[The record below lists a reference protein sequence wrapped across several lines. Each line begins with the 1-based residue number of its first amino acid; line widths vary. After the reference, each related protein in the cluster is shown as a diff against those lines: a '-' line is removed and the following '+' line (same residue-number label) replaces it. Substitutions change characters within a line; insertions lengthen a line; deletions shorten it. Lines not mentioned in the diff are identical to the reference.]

1 VLLAK
6 SGKIL
11 AATQRDFSPDRFRS
25 SSLTTPANQFYIPLL
40 RIALSPNTVGAVGPK
55 GAAMKSIITPV
66 LDNAGI
72 IGFIVEYMPDSVE
85 AYFDGELLG
94 SFSSK
99 AEAAAELLLHTERG
113 AFAQ

>member
-1 VLLAK
+1 VL
-6 SGKIL
+6 I
-11 AATQRDFSPDRFRS
+11 
-25 SSLTTPANQFYIPLL
+25 FYIPLL
-40 RIALSPNTVGAVGPK
+40 RIALSPITVGAVGP

-72 IGFIVEYMPDSVE
+72 IGFIVEYMPDYVE

>member
-1 VLLAK
+1 
-6 SGKIL
+6 
-11 AATQRDFSPDRFRS
+11 
-25 SSLTTPANQFYIPLL
+25 
-40 RIALSPNTVGAVGPK
+40 
-55 GAAMKSIITPV
+55 MITPV

-72 IGFIVEYMPDSVE
+72 IGFIVEYMPDYVE

-94 SFSSK
+94 SLSSK

>member
-1 VLLAK
+1 ML
-6 SGKIL
+6 I
-11 AATQRDFSPDRFRS
+11 
-25 SSLTTPANQFYIPLL
+25 FYIPLL

-72 IGFIVEYMPDSVE
+72 IIVEYMPDYVE

-99 AEAAAELLLHTERG
+99 TEAAAELLLHTERG

>member
-1 VLLAK
+1 MLTRSIMLRL
-6 SGKIL
+6 S
-11 AATQRDFSPDRFRS
+11 TS
-25 SSLTTPANQFYIPLL
+25 SSLNVPERLPSFSNQSRGVNFLHSLAENSAQPYCC
-40 RIALSPNTVGAVGPK
+40 GAK

-72 IGFIVEYMPDSVE
+72 IGFIVEYMPDYVE

>member
-1 VLLAK
+1 M
-6 SGKIL
+6 
-11 AATQRDFSPDRFRS
+11 
-25 SSLTTPANQFYIPLL
+25 PAY
-40 RIALSPNTVGAVGPK
+40 
-55 GAAMKSIITPV
+55 
-66 LDNAGI
+66 
-72 IGFIVEYMPDSVE
+72 VE

>member
-1 VLLAK
+1 MLTRSTMLR
-6 SGKIL
+6 L
-11 AATQRDFSPDRFRS
+11 CTS
-25 SSLTTPANQFYIPLL
+25 SSLACLSGSIVIPTKVAVLIFYIPLL
-40 RIALSPNTVGAVGPK
+40 RIALSPIAVGPK

-72 IGFIVEYMPDSVE
+72 IGFIVEYMPDYVE

-99 AEAAAELLLHTERG
+99 TEAAAELLLHTERG

>member
-1 VLLAK
+1 ML
-6 SGKIL
+6 I
-11 AATQRDFSPDRFRS
+11 
-25 SSLTTPANQFYIPLL
+25 FYIPLL

-72 IGFIVEYMPDSVE
+72 IGFIVEYMPDYVE

-94 SFSSK
+94 TFSSK

>member
-1 VLLAK
+1 
-6 SGKIL
+6 
-11 AATQRDFSPDRFRS
+11 
-25 SSLTTPANQFYIPLL
+25 
-40 RIALSPNTVGAVGPK
+40 
-55 GAAMKSIITPV
+55 MKSIITPV

-72 IGFIVEYMPDSVE
+72 IIIVEYMPDYVE